1 MRKHIL
7 KEDINMKQKVIIVCA
22 VGCAAAFVGQIVM
35 DQITIHKLAK
45 ENHNLKVKNAIQ
57 EGLLGMCDIAMKVQ
71 NVQNNALK
79 EELKAE
85 RKNKRGS

>member
-1 MRKHIL
+1 
-7 KEDINMKQKVIIVCA
+7 MKQKVIIVCA